1 MTIDAFNSAL
11 ASSSPTPGGGT
22 ASAIALGQAASLT
35 CMVAE
40 LTLANEKWR
49 DGWDIS
55 NRCLELATP
64 MIPRSGELAQED
76 SDAFDQVMASF
87 RLPKQDQDDL
97 EKRKQAIQAS
107 TLNAA
112 LVPLETAQQSVSLLS
127 QLTELARH
135 GNKNAVTDVGVAAL
149 LASAAAKGALFN
161 VQININSLKEVDTS
175 LTDEVQQLSESAK
188 QLSRQ
193 VMEEVRR
200 HL

>member
-1 MTIDAFNSAL
+1 
-11 ASSSPTPGGGT
+11 
-22 ASAIALGQAASLT
+22 
-35 CMVAE
+35 
-40 LTLANEKWR
+40 
-49 DGWDIS
+49 
-55 NRCLELATP
+55 

-127 QLTELARH
+127 QLTELARD

-175 LTDEVQQLSESAK
+175 LTNEVQQLSESAK

>member
-87 RLPKQDQDDL
+87 RLPKQDRDDL

-127 QLTELARH
+127 QLTELARD

>member
-127 QLTELARH
+127 QLTELARD

>member
-49 DGWDIS
+49 NGWDIS

-127 QLTELARH
+127 QLTELARD

-175 LTDEVQQLSESAK
+175 LTNEVQQLSESAK

>member
-64 MIPRSGELAQED
+64 MIPRSGELSQED

-127 QLTELARH
+127 QLTELARD

-149 LASAAAKGALFN
+149 LASAAAKGALSN